1 METSVDK
8 SALLSLKA
16 EDKYEDENEEQELLS
31 GGGSECTV
39 DHFANAPMDDCADEI
54 EDNADNAAVNQFS
67 DSDDMDD
74 DDLLTSDLNQRV
86 ITSIEPAPT
95 TVGGE
100 INDWSAFHDDDEF
113 SDEDLLTD

>member
-31 GGGSECTV
+31 GGGFESTV

-54 EDNADNAAVNQFS
+54 EDNADNVAVNQFS

-74 DDLLTSDLNQRV
+74 DDLLTSDLNQQV

-100 INDWSAFHDDDEF
+100 INDRSAFHDDDEF

>member
-1 METSVDK
+1 METSVGK

-16 EDKYEDENEEQELLS
+16 EDKYEDENEQEVLS
-31 GGGSECTV
+31 GGGFEGV
-39 DHFANAPMDDCADEI
+39 DDFANAPMDDCAEVI
-54 EDNADNAAVNQFS
+54 EDNAAVNQFS

-74 DDLLTSDLNQRV
+74 DDLLTSDLNQQV
-86 ITSIEPAPT
+86 ITSIESAPT

-100 INDWSAFHDDDEF
+100 INDRSAFHDDDEF